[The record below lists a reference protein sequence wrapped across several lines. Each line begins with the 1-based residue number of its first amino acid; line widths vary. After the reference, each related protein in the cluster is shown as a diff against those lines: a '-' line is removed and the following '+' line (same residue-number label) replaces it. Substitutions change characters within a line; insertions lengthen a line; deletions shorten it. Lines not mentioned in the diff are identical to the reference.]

1 MAILDLQKMQG
12 PPADSTR
19 AGKSG
24 SSKGCGNFSGL
35 SVLIC

>member
-1 MAILDLQKMQG
+1 MAILDLQGMQEPQKG
-12 PPADSTR
+12 
-19 AGKSG
+19 GGNSG